1 MRLPNDVRAA
11 KCSERWMG
19 LRSPVSCAKP
29 TTSEDDTV
37 FSSVSVMPTDRS
49 SKNSVRSGGRF
60 IRKRYHGCTKTKSHY
75 ANSRYYRRLR
85 MILSRK
91 PESTF
96 RDHASLLGRAAA
108 SRSRAARI
116 VPIRHALLD
125 ESIARGALQFL
136 VVSAEFAGCHFLLC
150 IDRETRPRWHQR
162 DQSGRQK
169 RVARHAFTPGLFHR
183 YDSTPRQSLSTAPR
197 IGAIKVDCFAAQR
210 TRLPRPDRSRPHR
223 HG

>member
-60 IRKRYHGCTKTKSHY
+60 IRKR
-75 ANSRYYRRLR
+75 SRMYKNKIALCHFALLLPFTYDP
-85 MILSRK
+85 SRK

-96 RDHASLLGRAAA
+96 RDHTSLLGRGAA

-116 VPIRHALLD
+116 VPIRNALLD

-136 VVSAEFAGCHFLLC
+136 VVSAEFAGCHFLFC

-169 RVARHAFTPGLFHR
+169 RVARHAFTP
-183 YDSTPRQSLSTAPR
+183 
-197 IGAIKVDCFAAQR
+197 
-210 TRLPRPDRSRPHR
+210 RLLH
-223 HG
+223 